1 MMQKDKEIDIEEQ
14 LRQAIEKSELS
25 SYQISKLA
33 GISESQLSLFL
44 NRKRTLTLS
53 SAAKIAYVLGL
64 ELHNHKN
71 KEVFMLDGRK
81 KTEAEKI
88 QLRISQRLSKLK
100 KEKTLT
106 EDDHDFLWKWTH
118 QLYELALKSSK

>member
-1 MMQKDKEIDIEEQ
+1 MAIPTYRRGEIDDLPALTEIYNYYVVNTSTTFDLEPHSVQ
-14 LRQAIEKSELS
+14 QRQDWFDH
-25 SYQISKLA
+25 YH
-33 GISESQLSLFL
+33 ESGPYRLM
-44 NRKRTLTLS
+44 
-53 SAAKIAYVLGL
+53 V
-64 ELHNHKN
+64 
-71 KEVFMLDGRK
+71 MLDGRK